1 MDVTDDNFEVI
12 GDLDGPV
19 ASVDAA
25 GSVALIGSS
34 WRLSWAVGSGDRW
47 RIASE
52 TPAVRSRLLDD
63 MPVTVT
69 SMRVPGGDVVMQA
82 AAVLT
87 RAPSNE
93 RVVALEFSNHTS
105 MPQILA
111 LAVSGSIRSAQVTG
125 SCVLADNSVAVDLD
139 CQPRAA
145 VAVADGQIW
154 PTVAANAQPTVAAQP
169 TVGDCTARSRAGLA
183 AAAVLVPLVPQM
195 PLRAVMPLAGEASPE
210 ASPGQAV
217 APESVAAGWQ
227 TLLRQAASMDY
238 VAGSPDAPAAD
249 IVSRAWRRGVAAAV
263 LAASGAGVSG
273 VELAARAAV
282 VLDRLGM
289 PDEADKGRQC
299 SLRQAVRLASS
310 EAEAV
315 LRALASR
322 RLCSGRVSGLA
333 ELAGP
338 LVEAAGDCDPLILL
352 QVAAAL
358 DFEAPAAARD
368 ARRLLAGTVSP
379 VSAASSVDKSPLH
392 NEEELISTQL
402 QQCLSFGSGPEG
414 ALAGIE
420 KLIKCLIAEMSNQT
434 SDQTSNQLLMLPKH
448 AQLWE
453 GATVDVDALVSH
465 YGLLSFSLRWH
476 GTRPALL
483 WELQPHLDVTLR
495 CGLDDSWCSRSPSG
509 EALLR
514 TGRV

>member
-1 MDVTDDNFEVI
+1 MDVTADNVEVI

-52 TPAVRSRLLDD
+52 THAVRSRLLDD

-82 AAVLT
+82 AAVRT

-125 SCVLADNSVAVDLD
+125 SCVLANNSVAVDLD

-154 PTVAANAQPTVAAQP
+154 PTVTANAQTTVAAQP

-238 VAGSPDAPAAD
+238 VAGSPNAPADD

-263 LAASGAGVSG
+263 LAASGEGVSG

-289 PDEADKGRQC
+289 PDEADKGRQR

-368 ARRLLAGTVSP
+368 ARRLLAGT
-379 VSAASSVDKSPLH
+379 ASSVDKSLLH
-392 NEEELISTQL
+392 NEEELISTQF

-434 SDQTSNQLLMLPKH
+434 SDQTSNQLLMLPKY

-483 WELQPHLDVTLR
+483 WELQTHRDVTLR